1 MYQGNYVAPVWINN
15 MAPAIN
21 DTELLAMSQ
30 TIQGSQILKGAGAPT
45 QYTSGVAGQRYA
57 DMNTTPP
64 TIYRLVTAA
73 EDANVWTA
81 EADANKNIALDYD
94 PESTYDSGQYCIH
107 GGNLYKANQDI
118 STAEAWTVAHWTRA
132 YLADDLS
139 AHERDDQNPHHV
151 TAAQT
156 GAISGSV
163 IATVESSTTASKA
176 YTVEDYLILS
186 GVLYKVT
193 APIAQGGTITVG
205 TNVSAAVLGDDVA
218 GIAAAVASKA
228 TPPDIGSITLSTTW
242 TGAASPYSQTVT
254 VTGATVTASSKVD
267 IQLTAAQIASLIS
280 DGVTGLVIENNNG
293 TLTAYAVGAATSATM
308 TVQCTVEETI

>member
-73 EDANVWTA
+73 EDANVWAPET
-81 EADANKNIALDYD
+81 DANKNLALDYD

-107 GGNLYKANQDI
+107 EGNLYKANQDI
-118 STAEAWTVAHWTRA
+118 DPAEAWTSAHWDKA
-132 YLADDLS
+132 YLAEDVANLADDL
-139 AHERDDQNPHHV
+139 ENL
-151 TAAQT
+151 
-156 GAISGSV
+156 
-163 IATVESSTTASKA
+163 E
-176 YTVEDYLILS
+176 E
-186 GVLYKVT
+186 
-193 APIAQGGTITVG
+193 
-205 TNVSAAVLGDDVA
+205 
-218 GIAAAVASKA
+218 AVAAKA
-228 TPPDIGSITLSTTW
+228 NPSAVGSITLSDTW
-242 TGAASPYSQTVT
+242 TGSESPYSQTVT
-254 VTGATVTASSKVD
+254 VTGATITANSRVD
-267 IQLTAAQIASLIS
+267 LQPTAAQIESLIS
-280 DGVTGLVIENNNG
+280 DGVTGLVIENDNG
-293 TLTAYAVGAATSATM
+293 TLTAYAVGAATTAEM